1 MRRLSALAIG
11 LALMVGCTATLPA
24 NVTPP
29 TGTATGTSTTTATS
43 TVTAGASGEG
53 GDEGSGATIA
63 PVAVKAPP
71 KGCAPTDQDR
81 YVYNPARLQVV
92 TPCLLVTGT
101 VAAIRTEADGDLHI
115 LIALD
120 AAYTHL
126 LRPTNQGEELGDL
139 VVEPVCE
146 RAVSQ
151 ADAVPTCAGDH
162 DPLTTLPGSI
172 GAHIWLEGRY
182 VYDLQHGGWAE
193 LHPLYRWGAYGT
205 QPPVGP
211 TPKPVPTPAPGT
223 AFSVRITSL
232 TTPISRGAI
241 ASLQAST
248 RAGADC
254 TITVQYKS
262 GPSKA
267 AGLGPQ
273 TAGPSGALLWS
284 WKIGTNTTFGRWPVT
299 VRCSAASRSASATTY
314 LTVN

>member
-1 MRRLSALAIG
+1 MRRLGALAIG
-11 LALMVGCTATLPA
+11 LALVLGCTTSSPATA
-24 NVTPP
+24 TPP
-29 TGTATGTSTTTATS
+29 TGTATAPSTSSATS
-43 TVTAGASGEG
+43 TATAQATAEGA
-53 GDEGSGATIA
+53 DEGNGATIA
-63 PVAVKAPP
+63 PIAVKAPP

-151 ADAVPTCAGDH
+151 TDAVATCAGDR
-162 DPLTTLPGSI
+162 DPLTPLPSSVGT
-172 GAHIWLEGRY
+172 HVWLEGRY
-182 VYDLQHGGWAE
+182 VYDLEHGGWAE

-211 TPKPVPTPAPGT
+211 TPEPVPTPASGT
-223 AFSVRITSL
+223 AVTVRITSL
-232 TTPISRGAI
+232 TTPIGRGAI
-241 ASLQAST
+241 ASLHAST
-248 RAGADC
+248 RAGALC

-284 WKIGTNTTFGRWPVT
+284 WKIGSNTTLGHWPIT
-299 VRCSAASRSASATTY
+299 VRCAAGSRSASATTY
-314 LTVN
+314 LTVQ